1 MSEVE
6 LVRGLVLKTLAA
18 VAAALLAGA
27 AAAQYPNKPIRLI
40 VPFPPG
46 GAAEL
51 GARIYAQPLGQALGQ
66 PVVIETKPGA
76 DGAIAAEAAM
86 KSAPDGYTL
95 FYATNTA
102 FSWLPAVRKN
112 PPYDPLADFTPV
124 SLIGEFGFFIFSH
137 PSVPAT
143 NIGELLA
150 YIRANPG
157 KLNYGSGNSTSML
170 ATAQLVQQEKLDVVH
185 IPYKGD
191 GPLSIDLLGGRV
203 HFAIATPGTAAP
215 QVKEGKLRVLATL
228 LPSRN
233 PLLPEAPTFAE
244 AGLRPLSITPWG
256 GVFGPAHMP
265 KEIVSRVGRE
275 LGIVLKRP
283 EVREAFQK
291 LAFEPRSSTPEEL
304 AAFVKEQGEVFR
316 RVVAEVGIKPE

>member
-1 MSEVE
+1 MT
-6 LVRGLVLKTLAA
+6 RILAA
-18 VAAALLAGA
+18 LAAILLSGA
-27 AAAQYPNKPIRLI
+27 AAAQYPNKPVRLI

-51 GARIYAQPLGQALGQ
+51 GARIYAQPLGDALGQ
-66 PVVIETKPGA
+66 PVVIETRPGA

-102 FSWLPAVRKN
+102 FSWVPAIRKN

-124 SLIGEFGFFIFSH
+124 SLIGQFGFFVFSH
-137 PSVPAT
+137 PSVPA
-143 NIGELLA
+143 NNMAELLA
-150 YIRANPG
+150 HIRANPG

-170 ATAQLVQQEKLDVVH
+170 STAQLVLQEKLDVVH

-191 GPLSIDLLGGRV
+191 GPLSVDLLGGRV

-228 LPSRN
+228 LPNRS
-233 PLLPEAPTFAE
+233 PLLPQAPTMAE
-244 AGLRPLSITPWG
+244 AGLRGLSITPWG
-256 GVFGPAHMP
+256 GVFGPANMP
-265 KEIVSRVGRE
+265 KDIVARLSRE
-275 LGIVLKRP
+275 LDGVLKRP
-283 EVREAFQK
+283 QVREAFQK
-291 LAFEPRSSTPEEL
+291 LAFEPKSSTPEEL
-304 AAFVKEQGEVFR
+304 AAFVKEQLEIWR

>member
-1 MSEVE
+1 MT
-6 LVRGLVLKTLAA
+6 KILAA
-18 VAAALLAGA
+18 IAAALLAGVA
-27 AAAQYPNKPIRLI
+27 GAQYPNKPLRLI

-86 KSAPDGYTL
+86 KAAPDGYTL

-112 PPYDPLADFTPV
+112 PPYDPVADFTPV
-124 SLIGEFGFFIFSH
+124 SLVGQFGFFIFTH
-137 PSVPAT
+137 PSVPAN
-143 NIGELLA
+143 NIAELLA

-191 GPLSIDLLGGRV
+191 GPLSVDLLGGRV
-203 HFAIATPGTAAP
+203 QFAIATPGTAAP
-215 QVKEGKLRVLATL
+215 QVREGKLKVLATL
-228 LPSRN
+228 LPSRSA
-233 PLLPEAPTFAE
+233 LLPEAPTLAE

-265 KEIVSRVGRE
+265 KEIVGRVGRE
-275 LGIVLKRP
+275 LVVVLKRP
-283 EVREAFQK
+283 DVREAFQK
-291 LAFEPRSSTPEEL
+291 LAFEPRGSTPEEL